1 VENPVTISDIPS
13 IMNDFK
19 TVKAWVTDANN
30 DQVEINI
37 PTGIIINKNRT
48 NLFITFKTENK
59 WTLHFGEVAVDLEEL
74 QIDSI
79 YFTKE
84 DVLAVVK
91 IVNKIKICKGKV
103 KSDRVTVRTNVVE
116 HVSENGEEIQTV
128 RTNKCKRV
136 LTFPSH
142 AFTCDICQKINVVTP
157 LKASDFMELTKTD
170 ANDMEEIMNTVLP
183 QANDEQKEFIT
194 EQLKIMKAK
203 GPNGYR

>member
-1 VENPVTISDIPS
+1 VARKRLRIRKVRNTFYTNLGYRNTGVENPVTVSDIPA
-13 IMNDFK
+13 IVNDFK

-48 NLFITFKTENK
+48 YLVITFKTENK
-59 WTLHFGEVAVDLEEL
+59 WTLHFGEVTVVLEEL
-74 QIDSI
+74 QIDSN
-79 YFTKE
+79 YSTKE

-128 RTNKCKRV
+128 RTKNCKRV
-136 LTFPSH
+136 LTFPSCS
-142 AFTCDICQKINVVTP
+142 FTCDICQKSNVVTP
-157 LKASDFMELTKTD
+157 LKASDFMELTKIV
-170 ANDMEEIMNTVLP
+170 ANDMEEITVLP
-183 QANDEQKEFIT
+183 
-194 EQLKIMKAK
+194 
-203 GPNGYR
+203 